1 MNVIF
6 DADALASC
14 VVLSQWRSFRHLQMT
29 SVVHSQN
36 VHAVRDARNG
46 PNTIDVLEK
55 STKAT

>member
-1 MNVIF
+1 
-6 DADALASC
+6 
-14 VVLSQWRSFRHLQMT
+14 MT

-55 STKAT
+55 STKDTWRKYEVSLQIFEV